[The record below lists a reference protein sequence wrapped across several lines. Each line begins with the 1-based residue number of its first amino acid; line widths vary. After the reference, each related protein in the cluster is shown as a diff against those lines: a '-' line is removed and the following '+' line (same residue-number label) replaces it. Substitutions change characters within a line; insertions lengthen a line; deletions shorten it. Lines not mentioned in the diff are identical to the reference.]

1 MWLMELWERSRLLSL
16 VRPLR
21 APGTRFR
28 RLEDR
33 SRCERLEA
41 RGARLP
47 GPRDR
52 RPDEVSDN

>member
-1 MWLMELWERSRLLSL
+1 MELWERSRLLSME
-16 VRPLR
+16 RPLR